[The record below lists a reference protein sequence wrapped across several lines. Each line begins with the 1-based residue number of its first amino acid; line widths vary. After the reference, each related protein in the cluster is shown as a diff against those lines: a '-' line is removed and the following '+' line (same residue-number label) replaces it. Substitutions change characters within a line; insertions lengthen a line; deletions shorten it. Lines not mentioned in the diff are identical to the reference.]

1 MRLKSSVIDSYLII
15 FFFTMISFGFVVS
28 SFVPIFLGLSTTPFN
43 VLFRASYLG
52 LSIYLILKSTMIL
65 PKEKYSWTFWV
76 MLTFVVFY
84 SGRMVYDVY
93 IQDLV
98 FKFSILDH
106 FLFSFGGNFI
116 PFLAIALFAK
126 RVDYDLLLKVTW
138 YLLFISG
145 ILLLVL
151 LYKIFG
157 GLSIEMLA
165 RRMALSGEEGK
176 GNNIN
181 AITLS
186 IYGSSLA
193 LMSFYF
199 LLFKHEFGKGVLIF
213 ATLLGM
219 AILVMGASRGPQ
231 VTFVVC
237 LVYMLATHTFRHR
250 KRYKSKLN
258 FAVGIAAVLAAI
270 LYLISKIDLNQ
281 IAMYKR
287 FADFGEGLSSDT
299 SAREKTWS
307 LSWQQFLDAPI
318 FGDAY
323 LVRPWYGLSYGTYP
337 HNIYLEVLMAT
348 GILGAILFFPA
359 MGALL
364 LRRVRNVNQIGIKVL
379 LLAPVIASL
388 FSGNLFFNPNLFSAI
403 ALMTAF
409 AYINGRDL
417 RVYE

>member
-1 MRLKSSVIDSYLII
+1 MRLKSSVIDSHLVII
-15 FFFTMISFGFVVS
+15 LFTMLCFGFVVS
-28 SFVPIFLGLSTTPFN
+28 SFIPLFMGLSTTPFN
-43 VLFRASYLG
+43 IAFRALYLAAS
-52 LSIYLILKSTMIL
+52 LFLILKGTFLL
-65 PKEKYSWTFWV
+65 PREKYSWTFWV
-76 MLTFVVFY
+76 VLVFIIFY
-84 SGRMVYDVY
+84 SSRMTYDVY
-93 IQDLV
+93 FQDMV
-98 FKFSILDH
+98 FKHSIVNL

-138 YLLFISG
+138 YMLFISG

-165 RRMALSGEEGK
+165 QRMALSAEEGK

-181 AITLS
+181 PITLS
-186 IYGSSLA
+186 LYGSSLA
-193 LMSFYF
+193 LMSLYF
-199 LLFKHEFGKGVLIF
+199 LLFKNEVSKSVLIF
-213 ATLLGM
+213 GTLLGM

-231 VTFVVC
+231 ITFAVC

-388 FSGNLFFNPNLFSAI
+388 FSGNLFFNPNLFSSI